1 MASKYDCFYLIYIN
15 NGLSISDL
23 VKKLNK
29 TKSYYK
35 TTTEFISDLL
45 KDNLIIEKDKKYYL
59 SETKKTRHL
68 LEILNYCI
76 SNKID
81 YNELFLPTTIE
92 FIKLG
97 LEENLD
103 KLEFNPRTIK
113 RISNLLSKHGFL
125 LIESSKPYKAQIVYS
140 LFLELLVNYF
150 YSDFECKKLKIFALV
165 NEDNINKQL
174 NSEFSKYKKKSKGNI
189 SYEIN
194 FIHQSLSLEGN
205 TLTLPETE
213 KLILKNIP
221 PKNKSFKDMLDVSN
235 YKKALDYLLDIK
247 TPLNIDNI
255 LKFHN
260 IAMQSLSKGN
270 GIIRKQNVEIRGNPH
285 YKTEDWRLLPNR
297 INNFFEYYSQS
308 INIKMKADEI
318 VNLSADLHS
327 EFQRI
332 HPFVDGNSRTSR
344 AIFVHTLILKGFP
357 IIEFLPGF
365 VDQYMG
371 LTKLSKERNDN
382 DFKKLMKIIVLESLK
397 KVNKKAEYS

>member
-1 MASKYDCFYLIYIN
+1 MVTKYDCFYLISIN
-15 NGLSISDL
+15 DGLNLSDL

-29 TKSYYK
+29 TKTYSS
-35 TTTEFISDLL
+35 TTLEFINELL
-45 KDNLIIEKDKKYYL
+45 KVDLIVEREKKYYL
-59 SETKKTRHL
+59 SETKKTKHL
-68 LEILNYCI
+68 IEILDYCI
-76 SNKID
+76 NNKID
-81 YNELFLPTTIE
+81 YNELFLPATMN
-92 FIKLG
+92 FIKFG

-103 KLEFNPRTIK
+103 KLKLNPRTIK

-125 LIESSKPYKAQIVYS
+125 LIESNKPYKAQLIYS
-140 LFLELLVNYF
+140 IFLELLVNYF
-150 YSDFECKKLKIFALV
+150 YSGFGCKKLKIFALV
-165 NEDNINKQL
+165 NENNIIKQL
-174 NSEFSKYKKKSKGNI
+174 NSEFSKYKKKSKENI
-189 SYEIN
+189 INEIK

-247 TPLNIDNI
+247 KPLDIDNI
-255 LKFHN
+255 LKFHS

-270 GIIRKQNVEIRGNPH
+270 GIIRKQNVIIKGNPY
-285 YKTEDWRLLPNR
+285 YKTEDWKLLPNK
-297 INNFFEYYSQS
+297 INNFFEFYNQN
-308 INIKMKADEI
+308 INIKLKADEI

-344 AIFVHTLILKGFP
+344 AIFIHTLILKGFP
-357 IIEFLPGF
+357 IIDFLPGF
-365 VDQYMG
+365 VDQYMC
-371 LTKLSKERNDN
+371 LTKLSTERNDS